1 MPVEDP
7 VKSSSH
13 EKEMSCW
20 IRGGVRIA
28 TLMLLGLAS
37 CSSQPPAAAPTEPV
51 KKEATE
57 TKVPA
62 PVTAEPATTPGRMW
76 EGKTLLMHYMPWYET
91 PQGRGN
97 WGSHWTGHEKQ
108 HDPEKLTDRG
118 LPDIWSHY
126 HPLIGLYDSAD
137 PDLLEC
143 HLLQMKLA
151 GIDGVIVDWYGI
163 MPEAD
168 YPQIQEATQAM
179 FAACGKFGMQF
190 APCFEDRSVDL
201 MLKWKK
207 LTEEQVPAHLTE
219 TFQWMEKEWFSQP
232 QMARRDGKPLVL
244 VFGPIYVQNAEFWR
258 QALGALK
265 DKPAL
270 FGLHHLW
277 RKAAADGGFTWV
289 HFDAWAGNHDTE
301 TVKKRLQETYA
312 YPAPEPNQVIPSA
325 VVGFDDVYAQ
335 SHGRVEA
342 REGQTLR
349 ESLEVCMEGPWPQ
362 IQLVTWNDYGEGT
375 MFEPTHEH
383 GYRSLEIVQEARKK
397 EGGGKFPFA
406 PEDLRLPARLYALR
420 KKVGTDPAVLDKI
433 SDLLR
438 SGKCA
443 EAKQALDGLAPADV
457 KPAS

>member
-1 MPVEDP
+1 MRVW
-7 VKSSSH
+7 K
-13 EKEMSCW
+13 
-20 IRGGVRIA
+20 RGVARIV
-28 TLMLLGLAS
+28 TLMLLALSS
-37 CSSQPPAAAPTEPV
+37 CSSQPPPPVPAEATKAEPTQ
-51 KKEATE
+51 KKEPTPAATE
-57 TKVPA
+57 SA
-62 PVTAEPATTPGRMW
+62 SLPGKMW

-91 PQGRGN
+91 PQGRGK

-108 HDPEKLTDRG
+108 HDPDQRKENG

-168 YPQIQEATQAM
+168 YPQIHEATRAM

-207 LTEEQVPAHLTE
+207 LTEEQVPTHLTE
-219 TFQWMEKEWFSQP
+219 TFQWMEKEWFTRP

-289 HFDAWAGNHDTE
+289 HFDAWAGNPESE

-312 YPAPEPNQVIPSA
+312 YPAPDPSQVLPSA
-325 VVGFDDVYAQ
+325 IVGFDDVYAQ
-335 SHGRVEA
+335 SHGKVEA
-342 REGQTLR
+342 RDGQTLR
-349 ESLEVCMEGPWPQ
+349 ESLGVCMEGAWPQ

-383 GYRSLEIVQEARKK
+383 GYRSLEIVQEARRK
-397 EGGGKFPFA
+397 EGGGKFPFV
-406 PEDLRLPARLYALR
+406 EKDLRLPARLYALR
-420 KKVGTDPAVLDKI
+420 KKPGMDAAALDKI
-433 SDLLR
+433 SDLLNR
-438 SGKCA
+438 GKCG
-443 EAKQALDGLAPADV
+443 EAKEALDALAQEEA

>member
-1 MPVEDP
+1 M
-7 VKSSSH
+7 KSSSH
-13 EKEMSCW
+13 EKEMSRW

-28 TLMLLGLAS
+28 TMMLLGLAS

-108 HDPEKLTDRG
+108 HDPGKLTDRG

-289 HFDAWAGNHDTE
+289 HFDAWAGNPDSE

-325 VVGFDDVYAQ
+325 LVGFDDVYAQ

-443 EAKQALDGLAPADV
+443 EAKQALDGLVPADV

>member
-1 MPVEDP
+1 MRVW
-7 VKSSSH
+7 K
-13 EKEMSCW
+13 
-20 IRGGVRIA
+20 RGVARIV
-28 TLMLLGLAS
+28 TLMLLALSS
-37 CSSQPPAAAPTEPV
+37 CSSQPPPPVPAEATKAEPTQ
-51 KKEATE
+51 KKEPTPSATE
-57 TKVPA
+57 SA
-62 PVTAEPATTPGRMW
+62 SLPGKMW

-91 PQGRGN
+91 PQGRGK

-108 HDPEKLTDRG
+108 HDPDQRKENG

-168 YPQIQEATQAM
+168 YPQIHEATRAM

-207 LTEEQVPAHLTE
+207 LTEEQVPTHLTE
-219 TFQWMEKEWFSQP
+219 TFQWMEKEWFSRP

-244 VFGPIYVQNAEFWR
+244 MFGPIYVQNAEFWR

-289 HFDAWAGNHDTE
+289 HFDAWAGNPESE

-312 YPAPEPNQVIPSA
+312 YPAPDPSQVLPSA
-325 VVGFDDVYAQ
+325 IVGFDDVYAQ
-335 SHGRVEA
+335 SHGKVEA
-342 REGQTLR
+342 RDGQTLR
-349 ESLEVCMEGPWPQ
+349 ESLGVCMEGAWPQ

-383 GYRSLEIVQEARKK
+383 GYRSLEIVQEARRK
-397 EGGGKFPFA
+397 EGGGKFPFV
-406 PEDLRLPARLYALR
+406 EKDLRLPARLYALR
-420 KKVGTDPAVLDKI
+420 KKPGTDAAALDKI
-433 SDLLR
+433 SDLLNR
-438 SGKCA
+438 GKCG
-443 EAKQALDGLAPADV
+443 EAKEALDALAPEEA

>member
-1 MPVEDP
+1 M
-7 VKSSSH
+7 
-13 EKEMSCW
+13 
-20 IRGGVRIA
+20 RGWKRGVARISA
-28 TLMLLGLAS
+28 LLFFGLSA
-37 CSSQPPAAAPTEPV
+37 CSSQPPPETRAETSKSEITTAKAPSAV
-51 KKEATE
+51 I
-57 TKVPA
+57 
-62 PVTAEPATTPGRMW
+62 AEPGPVPGRMW

-91 PQGRGN
+91 PQGRGK

-108 HDPEKLTDRG
+108 HDPDQTNENG

-143 HLLQMKLA
+143 QLLQMKLA

-168 YPQIQEATQAM
+168 YPQIHDATRAM

-207 LTEEQVPAHLTE
+207 VTEDQIPAHLTE
-219 TFQWMEKEWFSQP
+219 TFQWMEKEWFPQP

-244 VFGPIYVQNAEFWR
+244 MFGPIYVQETETWR

-265 DKPAL
+265 EKPAF

-289 HFDAWAGNHDTE
+289 HFDGWAGNPDSE

-312 YPAPEPNQVIPSA
+312 YPAPDPDQVIPSA
-325 VVGFDDVYAQ
+325 IVGFHDIYAQ

-349 ESLEVCMEGPWPQ
+349 ESLEVCMEGPWPH

-383 GYRSLEIVQEARKK
+383 GYRSLEIVQEARRN

-406 PEDLRLPARLYALR
+406 AEDLRLPARLYALR
-420 KKVGTDPAVLDKI
+420 KKPGMDAASLDRI
-433 SDLLR
+433 SDLLNR
-438 SGKCA
+438 GKCGEAKEALDALAPA
-443 EAKQALDGLAPADV
+443 EAKPAT
-457 KPAS
+457 

>member
-1 MPVEDP
+1 MNVWAR
-7 VKSSSH
+7 KANQ
-13 EKEMSCW
+13 
-20 IRGGVRIA
+20 ITA
-28 TLMLLGLAS
+28 LLLFALSS
-37 CSSQPPAAAPTEPV
+37 CSSQPP
-51 KKEATE
+51 
-57 TKVPA
+57 PA
-62 PVTAEPATTPGRMW
+62 PMVEKPTPPPAQAPATTPDTARPVSSPGKLW
-76 EGKTLLMHYMPWYET
+76 QGKTLLMHYMPWYET
-91 PQGRGN
+91 PQGRGK

-108 HDPEKLTDRG
+108 HEPDQTKEHG

-126 HPLIGLYDSAD
+126 HPLIGPYDSAD

-168 YPQIQEATQAM
+168 YPQIHEATRAM
-179 FAACGKFGMQF
+179 FAACGKFGQQF

-207 LTEEQVPAHLTE
+207 LTEDQIPAHLTE
-219 TFQWMEKEWFSQP
+219 TFLWMEKEWFPQP

-244 VFGPIYVQNAEFWR
+244 MFGPIYVQKTETWQQVLDSLQDR
-258 QALGALK
+258 
-265 DKPAL
+265 PAL

-289 HFDAWAGNHDTE
+289 HFDAWAGNPDSE
-301 TVKKRLQETYA
+301 TVKKRLRETYA
-312 YPAPEPNQVIPSA
+312 YPAPDPSQVIPSA
-325 VVGFDDVYAQ
+325 IVGFHDIYAQ

-362 IQLVTWNDYGEGT
+362 IQMVTWNDYGEGT

-383 GYRSLEIVQEARKK
+383 GYRSLEIVQEARRK
-397 EGGGKFPFA
+397 EGVGKFPFVA
-406 PEDLRLPARLYALR
+406 EDLRLPARLYALR
-420 KKVGTDPAVLDKI
+420 KKPGMDAAALDRI
-433 SDLLR
+433 SDLLNR
-438 SGKCA
+438 GKCGEAKEALDALAPA
-443 EAKQALDGLAPADV
+443 EAK
-457 KPAS
+457 PAS

>member
-1 MPVEDP
+1 L
-7 VKSSSH
+7 KSSSP
-13 EKEMSCW
+13 EDEM
-20 IRGGVRIA
+20 RGLKRGVARIV
-28 TLMLLGLAS
+28 TLMLLALSS
-37 CSSQPPAAAPTEPV
+37 CSSQPPPVVSTEAAKIEPTQE
-51 KKEATE
+51 KAST
-57 TKVPA
+57 A
-62 PVTAEPATTPGRMW
+62 VTAEPALAPGRMW

-91 PQGRGN
+91 PQGRGK

-108 HDPEKLTDRG
+108 HDPNQQKENG

-126 HPLIGLYDSAD
+126 HPLIGPYDSAD

-143 HLLQMKLA
+143 QLLQMKLA

-168 YPQIQEATQAM
+168 YPQIHEATRAM
-179 FAACGKFGMQF
+179 FAACGKFGLQF

-207 LTEEQVPAHLTE
+207 LTEDQIPAHLTE
-219 TFQWMEKEWFSQP
+219 TFQWMEKEWFPQP

-244 VFGPIYVQNAEFWR
+244 MFGPIYVQKTEIW
-258 QALGALK
+258 QQVLDSLK
-265 DKPAL
+265 DRPAF

-289 HFDAWAGNHDTE
+289 HFDAWAGNPDSE
-301 TVKKRLQETYA
+301 TVKKRLRETYA
-312 YPAPEPNQVIPSA
+312 YPAPDPNQVIPSA
-325 VVGFDDVYAQ
+325 IVGFHDIYAQ

-362 IQLVTWNDYGEGT
+362 IQMVTWNDYGEGT

-383 GYRSLEIVQEARKK
+383 GYRSLEIVQKARQK
-397 EGGGKFPFA
+397 EGGGKFPFVA
-406 PEDLRLPARLYALR
+406 EDLRLPARLYALR
-420 KKVGTDPAVLDKI
+420 KKPGMDAAALDRI
-433 SDLLR
+433 SDLLNR
-438 SGKCA
+438 GKCGEAKEALDALAPA
-443 EAKQALDGLAPADV
+443 EAKPAT
-457 KPAS
+457 

>member
-1 MPVEDP
+1 MRPW
-7 VKSSSH
+7 SQ
-13 EKEMSCW
+13 
-20 IRGGVRIA
+20 GVARMA
-28 TLMLLGLAS
+28 VLFFLGLSA
-37 CSSQPPAAAPTEPV
+37 CSSQPPPEMSGTSKQEESAPQPV
-51 KKEATE
+51 AEKTATQ

-62 PVTAEPATTPGRMW
+62 QRFW

-91 PQGRGN
+91 PQGRGK
-97 WGSHWTGHEKQ
+97 WGSHWTGHDKQ
-108 HDPEKLTDRG
+108 HDPEKLKDNG

-168 YPQIQEATQAM
+168 YPQIHEATRAM

-207 LTEEQVPAHLTE
+207 LTEDQLPAHLTE
-219 TFQWMEKEWFSQP
+219 TFQWMEKEWFPQP

-244 VFGPIYVQNAEFWR
+244 MFGPIYVQNTETWR
-258 QALGALK
+258 QVLGSLQT
-265 DKPAL
+265 KPAL

-289 HFDAWAGNHDTE
+289 HFDAWAGSPDGE
-301 TVKKRLQETYA
+301 TIKRRLRETYA
-312 YPAPEPNQVIPSA
+312 YPAPDPSQVIPSA
-325 VVGFDDVYAQ
+325 IVGFHDIYAQ

-375 MFEPTHEH
+375 MFEPTHEQ
-383 GYRSLEIVQEARKK
+383 GYRSLEIVQGARRK
-397 EGGGKFPFA
+397 ESGGKFPFA
-406 PEDLRLPARLYALR
+406 AEDLRLPARLYALR
-420 KKVGTDPAVLDKI
+420 KKPGLDSAVLEKI
-433 SDLLR
+433 SDLLNR
-438 SGKCA
+438 GKCA
-443 EAKQALDGLAPADV
+443 EAKQALDTLTLEEA